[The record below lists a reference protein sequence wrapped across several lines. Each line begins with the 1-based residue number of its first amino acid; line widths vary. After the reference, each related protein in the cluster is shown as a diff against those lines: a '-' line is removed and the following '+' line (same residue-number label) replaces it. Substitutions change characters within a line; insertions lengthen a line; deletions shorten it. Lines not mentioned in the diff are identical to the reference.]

1 MICLLIILFYVITMF
16 QASSSSEILSSD
28 ERDSWVTWFPT
39 GADVIR
45 GLYFTKESAD
55 NMTYRLV
62 KRKSAIVPA
71 SSVIYACSGISLTKN
86 FFFNE

>member
-1 MICLLIILFYVITMF
+1 MF
-16 QASSSSEILSSD
+16 QASSSSEILSADHAAD

-39 GADVIR
+39 GAVVIR

-55 NMTYRLV
+55 NMTYRPV

-71 SSVIYACSGISLTKN
+71 SSVIYACS
-86 FFFNE
+86 